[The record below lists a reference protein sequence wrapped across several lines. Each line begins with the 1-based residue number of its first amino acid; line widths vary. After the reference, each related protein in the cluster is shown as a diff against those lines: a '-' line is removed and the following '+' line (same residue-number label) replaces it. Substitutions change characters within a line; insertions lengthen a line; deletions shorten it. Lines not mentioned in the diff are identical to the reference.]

1 MRLIAALIV
10 ILGALVPAASELPAF
25 QAPGLVRSRLEWVD
39 RTGTPISSLG
49 MLADYGTLELSPD
62 GKQVAVAILDSG
74 RAAGDVWLYDAESG
88 SRTRLTATPEDE
100 NWQIWSPDGRQIMFN
115 RFSRESLGLYQKVLA
130 GDGVEDL
137 VLDDDVAK
145 WPVSWS
151 PDGRYVLYVTSS
163 TRTGND
169 IWALPLFGDKKPFV
183 ILQTAAQENWP
194 SFSPDGQ
201 WIAFS
206 STESGRAEV
215 YLTSFPGQARKLR
228 VSSSGGF
235 QARWRRDGK
244 ELFYLAA
251 NGTLTAAPLKR
262 QGSGIEAGAAE
273 SLFHVEFPYAN
284 FRAYDVA
291 PDGKRFL
298 VNTLVSR
305 FNGIP
310 RIAHLR

>member
-1 MRLIAALIV
+1 MAALIV
-10 ILGALVPAASELPAF
+10 ILGLLVSAASELTAF

-39 RTGTPISSLG
+39 RTGAQISTLG

-62 GKQVAVAILDSG
+62 GKQVAVALLASG
-74 RAAGDVWLYDAESG
+74 QAGRDVWLYDAESG

-115 RFSRESLGLYQKVLA
+115 RFSRESLDLYQKMLS

-137 VLDDDVAK
+137 ILSDGVAK

-151 PDGRYVLYVTSS
+151 PDGRHVLYVTSS

-169 IWALPLFGDKKPFV
+169 IWVLPLSGDRKPFA
-183 ILQTAAQENWP
+183 IFQTAAQENWP

-201 WIAFS
+201 WIAFN
-206 STESGRAEV
+206 STESGRTEV
-215 YLTSFPGQARKLR
+215 YVTPFPALGRKLR
-228 VSSSGGF
+228 VSNGGGF
-235 QARWRRDGK
+235 QARWRRDGR

-251 NGTLTAAPLKR
+251 DGTLTAAPLNR
-262 QGSGIEAGAAE
+262 QGSGFEVGAAE
-273 SLFHVEFPYAN
+273 PLFRVEFPHAN

-310 RIAHLR
+310 RVAQLH